1 MEKTKGPV
9 CLRWEGRLDA
19 SHLPRLLTDFPKVQN
34 RTQVELYLDRCESME
49 SPVFS
54 LLTQLIRTV
63 WSVNGKITL
72 YHPTPRVL
80 QKLRDSRLDKAV
92 IVVESDSPHDPQVSQ

>member
-1 MEKTKGPV
+1 MP
-9 CLRWEGRLDA
+9 
-19 SHLPRLLTDFPKVQN
+19 LPKLQIVDFPKVQN

-54 LLTQLIRTV
+54 LLAQLIRTV